1 MPDSGRGGG
10 WVPGSE
16 TVSGTAITPGLFPQA
31 MLSDHT
37 MLAIASE
44 VSRWFELAGIAVIV
58 LGALLAVANG
68 LFRLTGWRDPASGT
82 AADDRIATFRKSLGR
97 SILIGLELLVAGDI
111 IRTIAVE
118 PSIEN
123 LLVLGGIVL
132 IRTFL
137 SISLEVEIEGK
148 WPWRRADGKH

>member
-1 MPDSGRGGG
+1 
-10 WVPGSE
+10 
-16 TVSGTAITPGLFPQA
+16 
-31 MLSDHT
+31 MLSDDL

-44 VSRWFELAGIAVIV
+44 ISRWFELAGITAIV
-58 LGALLAVANG
+58 LGALLSVANAA
-68 LFRLTGWRDPASGT
+68 FRWTSWEHPGGGSPT
-82 AADDRIATFRKSLGR
+82 DDRTAIFRKSLGR

-111 IRTIAVE
+111 IRTVAVA
-118 PSIEN
+118 PSLEN

-148 WPWRRADGKH
+148 WPWRRADPGD

>member
-1 MPDSGRGGG
+1 MCIRDS
-10 WVPGSE
+10 SE
-16 TVSGTAITPGLFPQA
+16 TVSGTAITTGLFPQA

-111 IRTIAVE
+111 MTMPGLPKV
-118 PSIEN
+118 PSAEN
-123 LLVLGGIVL
+123 IHLDKNGQ
-132 IRTFL
+132 
-137 SISLEVEIEGK
+137 IEGLF
-148 WPWRRADGKH
+148 

>member
-1 MPDSGRGGG
+1 
-10 WVPGSE
+10 
-16 TVSGTAITPGLFPQA
+16 
-31 MLSDHT
+31 MLSDPL

-44 VSRWFELAGIAVIV
+44 ISRWFELAGIAAIV
-58 LGALLAVANG
+58 LGALLSLANAV
-68 LFRLTGWRDPASGT
+68 FRWTDWEHPGGGSP
-82 AADDRIATFRKSLGR
+82 ADDRIARYPKSLGR

-111 IRTIAVE
+111 IRTVAVA
-118 PSIEN
+118 PSLEN

-148 WPWRRADGKH
+148 WPWRRADRGE

>member
-1 MPDSGRGGG
+1 
-10 WVPGSE
+10 
-16 TVSGTAITPGLFPQA
+16 
-31 MLSDHT
+31 MLSDPL

-44 VSRWFELAGIAVIV
+44 ISRWFELAGITAIV
-58 LGALLAVANG
+58 LGALLSLGNAA
-68 LFRLTGWRDPASGT
+68 FRWTSWQAHAGESV
-82 AADDRIATFRKSLGR
+82 ADDRIAIFRKSLGR

-111 IRTIAVE
+111 IRTVAVA
-118 PSIEN
+118 PSLEN

-148 WPWRRADGKH
+148 WPWRRGDSKG

>member
-1 MPDSGRGGG
+1 
-10 WVPGSE
+10 
-16 TVSGTAITPGLFPQA
+16 
-31 MLSDHT
+31 MLSDPL

-44 VSRWFELAGIAVIV
+44 ISRWFELAGIGAIV
-58 LGALLAVANG
+58 LGAMLSLANAV
-68 LFRLTGWRDPASGT
+68 FRWTNWEHPGGGS
-82 AADDRIATFRKSLGR
+82 AADDRIAIFRKSLGR

-111 IRTIAVE
+111 IRTVAVA
-118 PSIEN
+118 PSLEN

-148 WPWRRADGKH
+148 WPWRRADRGE

>member
-1 MPDSGRGGG
+1 
-10 WVPGSE
+10 
-16 TVSGTAITPGLFPQA
+16 
-31 MLSDHT
+31 

-58 LGALLAVANG
+58 LGALLAIANV
-68 LFRLTGWRDPASGT
+68 LFHLTGWRNPARGT

-111 IRTIAVE
+111 IRTVAVE
-118 PSIEN
+118 PSIDN

-148 WPWRRADGKH
+148 WPWHQADGKH

>member
-1 MPDSGRGGG
+1 
-10 WVPGSE
+10 
-16 TVSGTAITPGLFPQA
+16 
-31 MLSDHT
+31 MLSDEL

-44 VSRWFELAGIAVIV
+44 VSRWFELAGIMVIV
-58 LGALLAVANG
+58 LGALLSVANAT
-68 LFRLTGWRDPASGT
+68 FRWTGRSHPGGGSPAHG
-82 AADDRIATFRKSLGR
+82 RIATFRTSLGR

-111 IRTIAVE
+111 IRTVAVA
-118 PSIEN
+118 PSIDS

-148 WPWRRADGKH
+148 WPWRRTADDRSSR

>member
-1 MPDSGRGGG
+1 
-10 WVPGSE
+10 
-16 TVSGTAITPGLFPQA
+16 

-58 LGALLAVANG
+58 LGALLSVANAA
-68 LFRLTGWRDPASGT
+68 FRWTSRSHPGGGSPADG
-82 AADDRIATFRKSLGR
+82 RIATFRTSLGR

-111 IRTIAVE
+111 IRTVAVA
-118 PSIEN
+118 PSIDS

-148 WPWRRADGKH
+148 WPWRRTADDRSSR

>member
-1 MPDSGRGGG
+1 
-10 WVPGSE
+10 
-16 TVSGTAITPGLFPQA
+16 
-31 MLSDHT
+31 MLSDPL

-44 VSRWFELAGIAVIV
+44 ISRWFELAGITAIV
-58 LGALLAVANG
+58 LGALLSLGNAA
-68 LFRLTGWRDPASGT
+68 FRWTSWQAHAGESV
-82 AADDRIATFRKSLGR
+82 ADDRIAIFRKSLGR

-111 IRTIAVE
+111 IRTVAVA
-118 PSIEN
+118 PSLGN

-148 WPWRRADGKH
+148 WPWRRGDSKG